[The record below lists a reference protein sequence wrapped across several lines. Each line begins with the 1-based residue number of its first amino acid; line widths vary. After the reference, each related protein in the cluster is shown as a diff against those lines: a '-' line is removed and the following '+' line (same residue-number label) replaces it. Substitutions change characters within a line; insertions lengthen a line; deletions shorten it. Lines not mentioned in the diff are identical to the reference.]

1 MFDQMDDLTAK
12 IQSTMRAITPKDDR
26 PRGRSEFSSVRE
38 LVNYILDEDAKA
50 AGRKS
55 SERK

>member
-1 MFDQMDDLTAK
+1 MDDLTRK
-12 IQSTMRAITPKDDR
+12 IQSTLRTVTPKDDR
-26 PRGRSEFSSVRE
+26 PRGRSEFASVRE

-50 AGRKS
+50 AGKKS